1 MTNNELELIT
11 LIKNDENPIEAFE
24 IALNLYFE
32 LLDERGTSQDKS
44 FAPRQRVS

>member
-1 MTNNELELIT
+1 MTNNELELIN

-24 IALNLYFE
+24 IALNLFFE
-32 LLDERGTSQDKS
+32 LLDERETSPDKS

>member
-24 IALNLYFE
+24 IALNLFFE

-44 FAPRQRVS
+44 FVPRQKVS